1 MWLEAVHS
9 LYVVIPWYHY
19 CAPRYPLSVVLWR
32 SVVLVGIN
40 VSHGSITLRIGQFN
54 YNYLSNLLITI
65 TVKESG
71 IIITVT

>member
-1 MWLEAVHS
+1 M
-9 LYVVIPWYHY
+9 
-19 CAPRYPLSVVLWR
+19 
-32 SVVLVGIN
+32 LVGIN

-54 YNYLSNLLITI
+54 YNYLSNLSITI